1 LCSDLKD
8 KQKKIGVAI
17 GENTMRKTSS
27 VVFNSIVQKL
37 NEKLKESKFKKI
49 NIGNGDMDGD
59 MIDAQ
64 LDRLLNSKHKLL
76 ITKKYL

>member
-1 LCSDLKD
+1 
-8 KQKKIGVAI
+8 
-17 GENTMRKTSS
+17 MRKTSS

-37 NEKLKESKFKKI
+37 NDKLKESKFKKI
-49 NIGNGDMDGD
+49 NIGNGDMDGE